1 MFLSD
6 KNNKQSDLSLRRKL
20 LECEEQLVFSRAK
33 NEVVN
38 RILRKRAEEK
48 SGEIEKKIKY
58 LSDTETAMLNILEDA
73 RELEDRL
80 KSERERFEAIIS
92 TMGEGLLVL
101 NRDYQIVL
109 INATAER
116 LLETS
121 AKDAVGQDAK
131 NIILMFKGKNPL
143 PDEERPVA
151 MTFKTGQPMFTGLE
165 ENLYY
170 QNRSGKKF
178 AVAMAAT
185 PLREEEGIVGA
196 VVVFRDVTEEKKLDE
211 SRTSFI
217 SIASHQLR
225 TPLTSIR
232 WFVEMLMAGDAGP
245 LSKDQKH
252 FVSQIYESA
261 DRMIDLVNLLLQIA
275 RVEAGRVRIEPART
289 DFKTVSDS
297 VAFSLQAQLNEK
309 EQTIEVKTSRDPM
322 PLIPM
327 DQEVVWNVIQ
337 NLLTNAI
344 RYSPKKGVIS
354 VFITDKGDFL
364 EYSVKDS
371 GIGIPESQQSRVF
384 EKFFRAD
391 NAIREI
397 PEGSGLGLALV
408 KSLVEGWGGKVWFE
422 SKEGAGTIFYFT
434 VPIEGM
440 KRKEGEVGLRV

>member
-252 FVSQIYESA
+252 FVSSP
-261 DRMIDLVNLLLQIA
+261 MI
-275 RVEAGRVRIEPART
+275 
-289 DFKTVSDS
+289 
-297 VAFSLQAQLNEK
+297 
-309 EQTIEVKTSRDPM
+309 
-322 PLIPM
+322 
-327 DQEVVWNVIQ
+327 
-337 NLLTNAI
+337 
-344 RYSPKKGVIS
+344 
-354 VFITDKGDFL
+354 FL
-364 EYSVKDS
+364 S
-371 GIGIPESQQSRVF
+371 G
-384 EKFFRAD
+384 
-391 NAIREI
+391 
-397 PEGSGLGLALV
+397 
-408 KSLVEGWGGKVWFE
+408 
-422 SKEGAGTIFYFT
+422 
-434 VPIEGM
+434 
-440 KRKEGEVGLRV
+440 

>member
-1 MFLSD
+1 MFGHE
-6 KNNKQSDLSLRRKL
+6 KQNDLSLRRKL

-33 NEVVN
+33 AEIAN

-48 SGEIEKKIKY
+48 AEEIKKKIKY
-58 LSDTETAMLNILEDA
+58 LSNTETAMLNILEDA
-73 RELEDRL
+73 RELEERL
-80 KSERERFEAIIS
+80 KSERERFEAIVS

-121 AKDAVGQDAK
+121 AKEAVGIDAK
-131 NIILMFKGKNPL
+131 EVILMFKGKNSL

-151 MTFKTGQPMFTGLE
+151 MTFKTGQPIFTGLE

-170 QNRSGKKF
+170 QNKSGKRF

-185 PLREEEGIVGA
+185 PLRKDERIVGA

-245 LSKDQKH
+245 LNKEQKH

-275 RVEAGRVRIEPART
+275 RVEAGRVRMEPTRAIC
-289 DFKTVSDS
+289 K
-297 VAFSLQAQLNEK
+297 
-309 EQTIEVKTSRDPM
+309 SR
-322 PLIPM
+322 
-327 DQEVVWNVIQ
+327 
-337 NLLTNAI
+337 LTRSI
-344 RYSPKKGVIS
+344 
-354 VFITDKGDFL
+354 
-364 EYSVKDS
+364 
-371 GIGIPESQQSRVF
+371 
-384 EKFFRAD
+384 
-391 NAIREI
+391 
-397 PEGSGLGLALV
+397 
-408 KSLVEGWGGKVWFE
+408 
-422 SKEGAGTIFYFT
+422 
-434 VPIEGM
+434 
-440 KRKEGEVGLRV
+440 